1 MVKREVLVIKCKT
14 KDIPIAFRVLATK
27 LDVDHEETLK
37 RLLKLE
43 QDHPLNKVPRGST
56 TRL

>member
-1 MVKREVLVIKCKT
+1 MVKREVLTIKCKT

-37 RLLKLE
+37 LLLKLE
-43 QDHPLNKVPRGST
+43 QDHPLNKVPKGVVR
-56 TRL
+56 RL